1 MRYTVYS
8 IDLTHLNIVVLSQRY
23 RPLPPSNGKVIGD
36 SFSVDQKLQEEN
48 SRTIKGGG
56 WALPRLHI
64 SHSRS
69 QETSLTTYAQK
80 VSLEVKV
87 E

>member
-1 MRYTVYS
+1 M
-8 IDLTHLNIVVLSQRY
+8 
-23 RPLPPSNGKVIGD
+23 PLPPSNRKVIGD

-64 SHSRS
+64 SHARS
-69 QETSLTTYAQK
+69 QETSLTTYA
-80 VSLEVKV
+80 
-87 E
+87 